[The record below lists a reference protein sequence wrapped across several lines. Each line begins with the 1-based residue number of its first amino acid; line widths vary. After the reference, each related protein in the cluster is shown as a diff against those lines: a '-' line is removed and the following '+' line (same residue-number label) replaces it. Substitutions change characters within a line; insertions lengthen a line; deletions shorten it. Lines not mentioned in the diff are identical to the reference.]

1 MSKQAFILSQELRK
15 AKKKLIPSGVD
26 APRMDADLMLSSIL
40 KKDRIF
46 VLTNPE
52 YPLTCKQSEK
62 YRQLVRRRLKRE
74 PLAYILGHTEFFSLN
89 FFVNKH
95 VLIPRPETELLVEQ
109 SLSYCTAH
117 SGKKLSVLD
126 IGTGSGNIIISI
138 ARNFPRAELFAIDSS
153 AGALSLARR
162 NAAFHSLSGKIRF
175 LKGDLFGPLKKSGRN
190 RFDIIVSNPPY
201 VALSDARTLQPEVR
215 RYEPR
220 QALYAG
226 RGGLLFIR
234 RFLAEAHL
242 HLNPGGLLIFEIGF
256 GQADFVKEIIE
267 SERRYD
273 SIEFVNDFNNIPR
286 IVKAR
291 CYG

>member
-1 MSKQAFILSQELRK
+1 MPKQSFKLGLELRK

-26 APRMDADLMLSSIL
+26 APRMDADLMLSSVL
-40 KKDRIF
+40 KKDRVF

-52 YPLTCKQSEK
+52 YALTRKQSKK
-62 YRQLVRRRLKRE
+62 YRRLVRRRLGRE

-89 FFVNKH
+89 FFVNKN

-109 SLSYCTAH
+109 ALSHCTTH
-117 SGKKLSVLD
+117 SSGKLSVLD

-138 ARNFPRAELFAIDSS
+138 ASNFPKAKFSAIDSS
-153 AGALSLARR
+153 AGALSIARR
-162 NAAFHSLSGKIRF
+162 NADFHGLTDKIRF
-175 LKGDLFGPLKKSGRN
+175 LKGDLFAPLKKLRRSK
-190 RFDIIVSNPPY
+190 FDLIVSNPPY

-226 RGGLLFIR
+226 RNGLLFIK
-234 RFLAEAHL
+234 RFLSEAHL
-242 HLNPGGLLIFEIGF
+242 HLNPGGMLIFEIGF
-256 GQADFVKEIIE
+256 GQANSVKEILE